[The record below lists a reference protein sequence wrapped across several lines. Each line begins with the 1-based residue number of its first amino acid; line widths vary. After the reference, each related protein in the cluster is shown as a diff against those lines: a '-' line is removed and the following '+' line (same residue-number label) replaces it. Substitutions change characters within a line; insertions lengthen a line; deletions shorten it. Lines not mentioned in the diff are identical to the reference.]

1 MKQKLIY
8 CLFALLLVLSGRL
21 AAQSTPAAT
30 VKGRLK
36 EVCIERDTVWL
47 KLNIDF
53 SRLQLEK
60 MEQLTLTP
68 VLTDGIHRVVLPAV
82 VVNGRL
88 RHAYYPRERE
98 VVFPLRPRPFAV
110 FSTRKGEELEM
121 LEYHASTPYAWWIPT
136 AQLLLEEHE
145 QGCCDDWAQGAMEI
159 SQVLN
164 AAPCGMALHDVLP
177 CDSVRFP
184 VTVAPDSVFITQA
197 PVIAVPEPPLTV
209 ATPIIKHNPV
219 PLRCALYLDYPQGGT
234 QVLPHFNVNGVELAR
249 LDSILTPILAAD
261 VRRTLSFRIVAY
273 ASPEGSYAVNEQ
285 LVRGR
290 AQSFQ
295 RYLAA
300 TYPVLTPDRVTTD
313 WVAEDWDGLAAQLRN
328 STEPFVPEVLHI
340 IDTYGIF
347 NFREKRLME
356 LRGGEPYRYMLKKM
370 FPSLRRIEIIIEYE

>member
-1 MKQKLIY
+1 MKHKLLY
-8 CLFALLLVLSGRL
+8 PLFALLLALPGRL
-21 AAQSTPAAT
+21 AAQQTSIAP
-30 VKGRLK
+30 VKSQLK
-36 EVCIERDTVWL
+36 EVCIERDTVWM

-53 SRLQLEK
+53 DSLRLET

-82 VVNGRL
+82 VVNGAL
-88 RHAYYPRERE
+88 RRTYYPRERD
-98 VVFPLRPRPFAV
+98 VVFPLRPHPFTV
-110 FSTRKGEELEM
+110 LSVRKGQALKS
-121 LEYHASTPYAWWIPT
+121 LEYRASTPYAWWIPT

-145 QGCCDDWAQGAMEI
+145 QGCCDDWSQGAMEI

-164 AAPCGMALHDVLP
+164 AAPCDVASGDTLSG
-177 CDSVRFP
+177 DSVRFP
-184 VTVAPDSVFITQA
+184 IVMPCDSVLMAQA
-197 PVIAVPEPPLTV
+197 PVIAVPQPPSTIV
-209 ATPIIKHNPV
+209 APVIKHNPDPINCV
-219 PLRCALYLDYPQGGT
+219 LYLDYPQGGT
-234 QVLPHFNVNGVELAR
+234 QVLPNFNVNRAELAR
-249 LDSILTPILAAD
+249 LDSILTPILEAD

-273 ASPEGSYAVNEQ
+273 ASPEGSYAVNER

-295 RYLAA
+295 RYLAT

-313 WVAEDWDGLAAQLRN
+313 WVAEDWDGLVAKLGN
-328 STEPFVPEVLHI
+328 CTEPFVPDALHI

-356 LRGGEPYRYMLKKM
+356 LRRGEPYRYMLKEL